1 MAILLCITGLLVQS
15 AKFWS
20 SQYYLSFIYSQTKKI
35 ETLITAT
42 AQKME
47 RVLNESV
54 KQLVNPGKKKRAK
67 KDKAI
72 LFPMDFEVY

>member
-1 MAILLCITGLLVQS
+1 MFKQIWQFCFALQVCQS

-54 KQLVNPGKKKRAK
+54 KQLVNPGKKKK
-67 KDKAI
+67 S
-72 LFPMDFEVY
+72 